1 MVGFYRV
8 RVSRDPAATGA
19 RLRYVK
25 MSPSDP
31 DDRRERLEAQDGS
44 YVFVRP
50 VPAYGIYSGL
60 SIADGCGC
68 GRSHSGIDHRT
79 AYSRFERIS

>member
-1 MVGFYRV
+1 
-8 RVSRDPAATGA
+8 
-19 RLRYVK
+19 

-50 VPAYGIYSGL
+50 VAGI
-60 SIADGCGC
+60 
-68 GRSHSGIDHRT
+68 
-79 AYSRFERIS
+79 